1 MHGIS
6 LAAVSGGY
14 SLIAVHGLLI
24 VVASLVGELGLQDGQ
39 ASAVLLHVESP
50 WSRDRTHVPCIG
62 RQILNHWTTREVLE
76 FFTQLN
82 VSLLVHILTCQFL
95 GFQCFMIF
103 LDVRVCVWSFTFSC
117 KIFIV
122 YS

>member
-1 MHGIS
+1 MACYVFVAMHGIS

-50 WSRDRTHVPCIG
+50 WSRDRTHVPCID
-62 RQILNHWTTREVLE
+62 RQILNHWTTREVL
-76 FFTQLN
+76 
-82 VSLLVHILTCQFL
+82 
-95 GFQCFMIF
+95 
-103 LDVRVCVWSFTFSC
+103 
-117 KIFIV
+117 
-122 YS
+122 